1 MNLHKGKI
9 IRSGINTGNFV
20 GILDG
25 SVDLLL
31 KVLIMSKTSS
41 VEIWEIMKFS
51 CRSYRNIPFCGGP
64 YIYKE
69 VVKFVRDINRIVNYF
84 SINI

>member
-9 IRSGINTGNFV
+9 IRSGINTSNFV

-25 SVDLLL
+25 PVDLLF
-31 KVLIMSKTSS
+31 KVLIMSKTS

-51 CRSYRNIPFCGGP
+51 
-64 YIYKE
+64 
-69 VVKFVRDINRIVNYF
+69 
-84 SINI
+84 